1 MEFPKSPLAES
12 EGSWGRGVRLLV
24 VDDEEFIRAIIRE
37 RMEIE
42 GFSVDEAQ
50 NGRQA
55 LAKLGTGDY
64 SVLLTDI
71 RMPEMDGITLLREPT
86 SRFPHIADIVLSAH
100 SELDSALAPIK
111 L

>member
-1 MEFPKSPLAES
+1 MGFPKSSLAES
-12 EGSWGRGVRLLV
+12 ERSWGRDVRLLV

-55 LAKLGTGDY
+55 LAMLGTGGY
-64 SVLLTDI
+64 FVLLTDT
-71 RMPEMDGITLLREPT
+71 RRAGMGGTRPV
-86 SRFPHIADIVLSAH
+86 SS
-100 SELDSALAPIK
+100 
-111 L
+111 